1 MEPNP
6 VLMGCMLALT
16 MVAIYGCYESAELRQ
31 ERDQLKQLLNQKQP
45 PVNCPSIEWF
55 NGRRGEA

>member
-1 MEPNP
+1 
-6 VLMGCMLALT
+6 MGCMLALT